1 MRLSQVYNLH
11 DFELLARKALPRAM
25 FSYIRNG
32 AEDEVSLCRN
42 RSAFDR
48 YAFIPRLL
56 NDVSKR
62 HQKID
67 LFGHEYDSPFGISP
81 VGLGAM
87 YSYRGD
93 MALAKAASDLN
104 VPYVL
109 SGASLTRMETI
120 AEVNPHAWFQA
131 YLPGS
136 HDEIR
141 RLLNRAEVAGFKQL
155 VLTVDMPVSVNPD
168 RYVRNG
174 FSSPLRPSVDL
185 ILQGLTHPRW
195 LFGSFLRTLLIQ
207 GMPHLENWRADRGN
221 PVLSRSVQKDIKHRD
236 NFSWGHVRAAREF
249 WKGNLIVKGVM
260 SSADAL
266 TCQHLGI
273 DGIVVSNHGGRQ
285 VDGSAAPLSV
295 LPDIVAAAPDLVV
308 MMDSGI
314 RRGSDVLKA
323 LALGARCVFT
333 GRPFNYAL
341 AAGGAKGVLHAIEL
355 LREEVHRNMALLGI
369 NHPYE
374 MSMDLLQDNLALV
387 LALVQTQDTPH
398 IFNRDVLN
406 R

>member
-1 MRLSQVYNLH
+1 MRLNQAFNLL
-11 DFELLARKALPRAM
+11 DFELLARKVLPRAM
-25 FSYIRNG
+25 FSYIQNG
-32 AEDEVSLCRN
+32 AEDEVTLRRN

-48 YAFIPRLL
+48 YAFVPRML
-56 NDVSKR
+56 NDVSQR
-62 HQKID
+62 HQRIT

-87 YSYRGD
+87 YAYRGD
-93 MALAKAASDLN
+93 VALARAATRQN

-120 AEVNPHAWFQA
+120 AQVAPQAWFQA

-136 HDEIR
+136 SDEIK
-141 RLLNRAEVAGFKQL
+141 RLLDRAAVAGFRQL
-155 VLTVDMPVSVNPD
+155 VVTVDLPVSVSPD

-174 FSSPLRPSVDL
+174 FSSPLRPSLDL
-185 ILQGLTHPRW
+185 ALQGLSHPRW
-195 LFGSFLRTLLIQ
+195 LMGTFLRTLLTQ

-221 PVLSRSVQKDIKHRD
+221 PVLSRAVNKDIKHRD
-236 NFSWGHVRAAREF
+236 SFNWDHIKRAREC
-249 WKGNLIVKGVM
+249 WKGDLIVKGIL
-260 SSADAL
+260 SGSDAAI
-266 TCQHLGI
+266 CRDVGV

-285 VDGSAAPLSV
+285 VDGAVSSLSV
-295 LPDIVAAAPDLVV
+295 LPDIVAAAPGLVI

-323 LALGARCVFT
+323 LALGARCVFA

-341 AAGGAKGVLHAIEL
+341 AAGGVEGVEHALML

-369 NHPYE
+369 SHPYE
-374 MSMDLLQDNLALV
+374 MTAALM
-387 LALVQTQDTPH
+387 
-398 IFNRDVLN
+398 RDESPSYAP
-406 R
+406 